1 MWPYP
6 VFLINLKASADR
18 RAAATDQLAR
28 VGLAPTLVEAVDGR
42 TLAAEAIGG
51 LVDAEGR
58 LRRAPKPLSP
68 AEIGC
73 YLSHRAV
80 LERIVAEDIPQAL
93 VLEDDLVATDELP
106 AVLEA
111 IAAGKL
117 PPYDMIKLGISEPQV
132 KAFTP
137 ILPLTESSSLVR
149 HHNVVNS
156 NLAYVITRA
165 GAARFLRYGRPIR
178 YPVDVAMNRAWRH
191 RLDILA
197 VRPWP
202 VLPNPAFASTIGG
215 DRFEEACAPG
225 TLRQRLERRL
235 RKAYDSLAKRWDV
248 RRRIARDA
256 AWRREVSDR
265 APRGRR

>member
-6 VFLINLKASADR
+6 IFLINLKASPDRR
-18 RAAATDQLAR
+18 RAALQQLAR
-28 VGLAPTLVEAVDGR
+28 QGLAPRLIEAVDGR
-42 TLAAEAIGG
+42 ALPPEEIAR

-68 AEIGC
+68 AEVGC

-80 LERIVAEDIPQAL
+80 LERIVAEAIPQAL
-93 VLEDDLVATDELP
+93 VLEDDLTAGDELA
-106 AVLEA
+106 AVLQA
-111 IAAGKL
+111 IAARPM
-117 PPYDMIKLGISEPQV
+117 PPYDVIKLGISEPQE

-137 ILPLTESSSLVR
+137 ILALTETSWLVR

-165 GAARFLRYGRPIR
+165 GAERFLAYGRPIR

-191 RLDILA
+191 GLDILA

-202 VLPNPAFASTIGG
+202 VLPNPAFASTIGA
-215 DRFEEACAPG
+215 DRFEDRAVG
-225 TLRQRLERRL
+225 GIGLRLQRRA
-235 RKAYDSLAKRWDV
+235 RKAYDSLAKRLDV
-248 RRRIARDA
+248 GRRIRGDA
-256 AWRREVSDR
+256 AWLRNHRD
-265 APRGRR
+265 

>member
-1 MWPYP
+1 MWPFP
-6 VFLINLKASADR
+6 IFLINLKASADR
-18 RAAATDQLAR
+18 RMAATEQLAR
-28 VGLAPTLVEAVDGR
+28 VGLSPTIVEAVDGR
-42 TLAAEAIGG
+42 ALAPAEVAR
-51 LVDAEGR
+51 LVDAAGR

-68 AEIGC
+68 AEVGC

-93 VLEDDLVATDELP
+93 VLEDDLLATDELP
-106 AVLEA
+106 SVLDA
-111 IAAGKL
+111 IATRPM
-117 PPYDMIKLGISEPQV
+117 PPYDMIKLGISEPQT

-137 ILPLTESSSLVR
+137 IIPLTGASALVR

-165 GAARFLRYGRPIR
+165 GAQRFLTYGDPIR

-191 RLDILA
+191 GLDILA

-215 DRFEEACAPG
+215 DRFEEAASPG
-225 TLRQRLERRL
+225 SLSQRLERRA
-235 RKAYDSLAKRWDV
+235 RKAYDSVAKRLDV
-248 RRRIARDA
+248 RRRIRRDA
-256 AWRREVSDR
+256 AWRSGE
-265 APRGRR
+265 GG

>member
-6 VFLINLKASADR
+6 IFLINLKASPDRR
-18 RAAATDQLAR
+18 RAAVEQLAR
-28 VGLAPTLVEAVDGR
+28 QGLAPTIVEAVDGR
-42 TLAAEAIGG
+42 NLPPEEIAR

-68 AEIGC
+68 AEVGC

-80 LERIVAEDIPQAL
+80 LEGIVSEDIPQAL
-93 VLEDDLVATDELP
+93 VLEDDLLATGEL
-106 AVLEA
+106 ASVLQA
-111 IAAGKL
+111 IAAGPM
-117 PPYDMIKLGISEPQV
+117 PPYDMIKLGISEPQE

-137 ILPLTESSSLVR
+137 ILPLTEASSLVR

-165 GAARFLRYGRPIR
+165 GAERFLGYGRTIR
-178 YPVDVAMNRAWRH
+178 YPVDVAMNRTWRH
-191 RLDILA
+191 GLDILA

-215 DRFEEACAPG
+215 DRFEAARHPG
-225 TLRQRLERRL
+225 TAAQRLERRA
-235 RKAYDSLAKRWDV
+235 RKAYDSLAKRLDV
-248 RRRIARDA
+248 GRRIRADA
-256 AWRREVSDR
+256 AWRRAHD
-265 APRGRR
+265 A